1 MMLNVNIRI
10 IPKRKYFIFIF
21 AYYWIMMIFKLLKT
35 TLFTVLVWA
44 STCLYAQDS
53 TLLVCNYPD
62 FDASIS
68 FFDVDQSENIY
79 IVDQSSTLTKMD
91 IQGNLKGSFNYA
103 LYGTLTSI
111 SVLNPMKIM
120 LFYKESGILLFLN
133 DDLVPITKPFELLDK
148 NYQNITCAVF
158 TGSDQIVLY
167 EPYESKIV
175 ILDFNGNE
183 ISKNQLSFEQFSP
196 FTLIPN
202 SSKGFVFQDSINGLF
217 FFNSFGSFEKQLFIL
232 TPSTIQISGDVVAY
246 FENGNWNE
254 YNMKMLSQ
262 NQLEMQKL
270 IPNTV
275 NIQKI
280 IKTKNHFIGINVT
293 GKLFICEKNF

>member
-1 MMLNVNIRI
+1 
-10 IPKRKYFIFIF
+10 
-21 AYYWIMMIFKLLKT
+21 MMIFKLLKT
-35 TLFTVLVWA
+35 TLFTVLLWA

-53 TLLVCNYPD
+53 TLLECKYPD
-62 FDASIS
+62 FDRSIS
-68 FFDVDQSENIY
+68 FFDVDQTENIY
-79 IVDQSSTLTKMD
+79 IVDQNSTLTKLD
-91 IQGNLKGSFNYA
+91 IQGNMKSSFNYA

-158 TGSDQIVLY
+158 TGSDQIILY
-167 EPYESKIV
+167 EPLESKIV
-175 ILDFNGNE
+175 MLDFNGNE
-183 ISKNQLSFEQFSP
+183 ISRNQLSFEQFSP

-202 SSKGFVFQDSINGLF
+202 SSKGFVFQDSRNGLY
-217 FFNSFGSFEKQLFIL
+217 FFNSFGSFEKQLSIL
-232 TPSTIQISGDVVAY
+232 TPSSIQILGDVVAY
-246 FENGNWNE
+246 FENGNWIE

-262 NQLEMQKL
+262 NQIEMKKL

-275 NIQKI
+275 DVQKM
-280 IKTKNHFIGINVT
+280 IKTTNHFIGIDET
-293 GKLFICEKNF
+293 GKLFICGKNF